1 MIFSLRK
8 TVSVALL
15 ASSAILPLST
25 ILSANAAQATP
36 VAPVFSGETLRGEA
50 LDFKPGATH
59 GKPTLLV
66 FWASWCRIC
75 MAEVPRL
82 KELHAERSDSL
93 NILGINLDKTPANGL
108 NVVQERQLPYP
119 SIKDGDL
126 RIADQYDVH
135 GTPTLY
141 VISASG
147 EVLYQ
152 SNRLHRAIKFLDSQK
167 T

>member
-1 MIFSLRK
+1 MISSVRK
-8 TVSVALL
+8 TLSVALL
-15 ASSAILPLST
+15 TVTLPLSVA
-25 ILSANAAQATP
+25 IPLNSANSAPAAPA
-36 VAPVFSGETLRGEA
+36 FSGETLRGEA
-50 LDFKPGATH
+50 LDFKPGATD

-75 MAEVPRL
+75 MVEVPRL
-82 KELHAERSDSL
+82 KEVHAERSGTL

-108 NVVQERQLPYP
+108 QVVQERQLPYP

-126 RIADQYDVH
+126 LIADQYDVH

-147 EVLYQ
+147 EVVYQ
-152 SNRLHRAIKFLDSQK
+152 TNRLHRAIKFLDGQES
-167 T
+167 